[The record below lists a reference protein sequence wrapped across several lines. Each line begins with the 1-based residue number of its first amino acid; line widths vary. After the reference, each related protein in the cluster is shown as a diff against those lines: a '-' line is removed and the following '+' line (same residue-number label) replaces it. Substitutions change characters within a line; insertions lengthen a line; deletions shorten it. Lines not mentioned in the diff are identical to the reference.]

1 MIVSKPKHSLLSKE
15 KVDDFNYTPDITLEL
30 SIDTDLHSFVIV
42 NKATWSKLLAV
53 LSIGSPKGK
62 NL

>member
-1 MIVSKPKHSLLSKE
+1 MIVLRPKHSLLSKE
-15 KVDDFNYTPDITLEL
+15 IYDFHYTPDITLEL

-62 NL
+62 NV